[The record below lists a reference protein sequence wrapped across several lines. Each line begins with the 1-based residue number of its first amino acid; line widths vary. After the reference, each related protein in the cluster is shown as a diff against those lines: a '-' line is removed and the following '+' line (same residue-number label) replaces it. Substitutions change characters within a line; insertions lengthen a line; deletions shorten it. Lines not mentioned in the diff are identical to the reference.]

1 MNHLELPPTASVWRE
16 GDPVAQRQFADVGEL
31 ALEFGTVLPAVTVA
45 YETWGTLSPDRNNAI
60 LVEHALTGDAHA
72 AGSTQAGQLTPGW
85 WDPIIGPGKAIDTDA
100 WFVVASNVLGGC
112 QGTTGPGS
120 LAPDDKPWGSRW
132 PRISVRDQVAA
143 EVRLADELQ
152 IPSFRAVIGGS
163 MGGMRALE
171 WALCQPERV
180 ESAIIVATGATATA
194 DQIAL
199 QTAQIQAITAD
210 AAWQGGDYYGPGPQP
225 TAGLGVARRFAH
237 LSYRTEAEL
246 HERFGTS
253 AQPDEDPHTDF
264 IAGRHPAAGR
274 FAVQSYFDH
283 HASKLAERFDAGS
296 YVALTDAMSTHDV
309 TRGRGPLA
317 QVLADIEVPV
327 WVAGVDSDRLYPIR
341 LQQEMADLI
350 PLSPALTVI
359 PSKYGHDGFLVESA
373 AVGEFITQALN

>member
-1 MNHLELPPTASVWRE
+1 MNHLELPPTATVWRE
-16 GDPVAQRQFADVGEL
+16 GDPVANRQFADVGEL

-85 WDPIIGPGKAIDTDA
+85 WDAIIGPGKAIDTNV
-100 WFVVASNVLGGC
+100 WFVVAANVLGGC

-120 LAPDDKPWGSRW
+120 LAPDDRPWGSRW
-132 PRISVRDQVAA
+132 PRISVRDQVATEA
-143 EVRLADELQ
+143 RLADELG
-152 IPSFRAVIGGS
+152 ITSFRAVVGGS

-171 WALCQPERV
+171 WALLYPQRL
-180 ESAIIVATGATATA
+180 ESAIIVATGAAATA

-199 QTAQIQAITAD
+199 QTAQIEAITTD
-210 AAWQGGDYYGPGPQP
+210 AAWQGGDYYATGSQP
-225 TAGLGVARRFAH
+225 TSGLGVARRFAH

-246 HERFGTS
+246 HERFGTQP
-253 AQPDEDPHTDF
+253 QPDEDPHTDF
-264 IAGRHPAAGR
+264 ISGRHPGAGR

-296 YVALTDAMSTHDV
+296 YVSLTDAMNTHDV
-309 TRGRGPLA
+309 SRGRGDLE
-317 QVLADIEVPV
+317 QVLGGVQVPV

-341 LQQEMADLI
+341 LQEQMCDLI
-350 PLSPALTVI
+350 PQAAPLTVI
-359 PSKYGHDGFLVESA
+359 TSKHGHDGFLVESQ
-373 AVGEFITQALN
+373 AVGDFITKALQ